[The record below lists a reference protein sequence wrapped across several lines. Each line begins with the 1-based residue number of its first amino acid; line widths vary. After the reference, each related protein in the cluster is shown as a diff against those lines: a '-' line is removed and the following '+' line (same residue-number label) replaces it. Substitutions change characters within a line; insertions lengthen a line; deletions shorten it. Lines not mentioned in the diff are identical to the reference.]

1 MQAVI
6 CGYYGQGN
14 GGDEALLLSLLE
26 MLPSHVEP
34 IVLSAN
40 PQQTSQSY
48 GVESCPNRSFSEII
62 KVLRRSQV
70 FIWGGGSLM
79 QDSTSF
85 ASPFY
90 YGGLMILAQLL
101 GLKTIAWGQGIG
113 PIKRPLTR
121 LLTQQTLKRCTAVSV
136 RDKASAQLLDQWK
149 IPYVLA
155 PDPVW
160 VLTGQTPDLQ
170 QDLVAPIVAVNLRRH
185 SSLTR
190 DRLDTLITALVQ
202 FQEATATSFL
212 LIPFQMSQDLEL
224 AQAIAARLTG
234 NYQIVQESDPRKLKG
249 LFQGVDLTIGMRL
262 HSLIMAASEGSRCSA
277 LSYDPKVSRLMLEAH
292 MSGWELTDLP
302 DDPALIS
309 QTWKK
314 IYTEK
319 VPLSDSQRQAII
331 KQTLDHKSVLEKVC
345 AF

>member
-62 KVLRRSQV
+62 KVLRRSQA

-90 YGGLMILAQLL
+90 YGGLMIFAQLL
-101 GLKTIAWGQGIG
+101 RLKTIAWGQGIG

-185 SSLTR
+185 SSMTR

-212 LIPFQMSQDLEL
+212 LIPFQMSQDLDL
-224 AQAIAARLTG
+224 ANAIAARLTG

>member
-1 MQAVI
+1 
-6 CGYYGQGN
+6 
-14 GGDEALLLSLLE
+14 
-26 MLPSHVEP
+26 
-34 IVLSAN
+34 
-40 PQQTSQSY
+40 
-48 GVESCPNRSFSEII
+48 
-62 KVLRRSQV
+62 
-70 FIWGGGSLM
+70 M

-90 YGGLMILAQLL
+90 YCGLMILAQLL
-101 GLKTIAWGQGIG
+101 GLKTVAWGQGIG

-121 LLTQQTLKRCTAVSV
+121 WLTQQTLKRCTAVSV
-136 RDKASAQLLDQWK
+136 RDQASAKLLEQWESS
-149 IPYVLA
+149 YVLA

-160 VLTGQTPDLQ
+160 VLTGQPSDLQ
-170 QDLVAPIVAVNLRRH
+170 ENLVPPIVAVNLRRH

-190 DRLDTLITALVQ
+190 DRLETLITALVQ
-202 FQEATATSFL
+202 FQEATTTSFL

-224 AQAIAARLTG
+224 AQAIAAQLTG

-249 LFQGVDLTIGMRL
+249 LFQGVALTIGMRL

-277 LSYDPKVSRLMLEAH
+277 LSYDPKVSRLMTEAN

-302 DDPALIS
+302 DDPTLIS

-314 IYTEK
+314 IYTQK

-331 KQTLDHKSVLEKVC
+331 TRTLDHKGVLDKVC
-345 AF
+345 GP